1 MAVALHA
8 AQLSLLNSQ
17 ASLPKLAQFC
27 VIAAVTV
34 TVWDIRKKTR
44 KALSHAE
51 AHTLRDIGMT
61 PGQARHEAEKAF
73 FLR

>member
-73 FLR
+73 FLS